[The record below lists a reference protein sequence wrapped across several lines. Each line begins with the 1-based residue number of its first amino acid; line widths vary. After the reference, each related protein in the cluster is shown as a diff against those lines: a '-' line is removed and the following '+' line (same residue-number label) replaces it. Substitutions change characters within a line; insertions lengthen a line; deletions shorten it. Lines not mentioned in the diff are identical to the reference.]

1 MDTDQIQ
8 VQDIMKMNQL
18 FMDLSFQMEIQL
30 DVELKK
36 MEFII
41 QKMEI
46 F

>member
-1 MDTDQIQ
+1 MDIDQIQ
-8 VQDIMKMNQL
+8 VQDIMIMNQL